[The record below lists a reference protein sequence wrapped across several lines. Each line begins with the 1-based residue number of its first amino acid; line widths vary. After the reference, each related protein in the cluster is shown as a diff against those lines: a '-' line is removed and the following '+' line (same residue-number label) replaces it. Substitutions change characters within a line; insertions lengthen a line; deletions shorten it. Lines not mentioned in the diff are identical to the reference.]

1 MCWRVIKYIFKYLF
15 YIGIGLIKKGN
26 KNQMKLKEDFFKLAI
41 NRQTNNIIELY
52 EDDDDDCIIGKDKE
66 KIINKINSLKNELN
80 YVNNLIH
87 YIDEKL
93 LIYENN
99 NNFNLDNILNLNNQ
113 EYNKN
118 NTEKISNKKYFYVV
132 KTEKKNQKI
141 PKKNH
146 TKKNLSQIKTSNS
159 EKKYLNEK
167 DNSFVTSDIKERKDF
182 YQSEDDEISIFNI
195 NEYYG
200 IYCDKNEINLENKNG
215 IRKSS
220 NSSNYSIEG
229 KISRL
234 NYDNEIFI

>member
-132 KTEKKNQKI
+132 KTEKKNQKTS
-141 PKKNH
+141 KKNH

>member
-132 KTEKKNQKI
+132 KTEKKNQKTS
-141 PKKNH
+141 KK
-146 TKKNLSQIKTSNS
+146 K
-159 EKKYLNEK
+159 
-167 DNSFVTSDIKERKDF
+167 
-182 YQSEDDEISIFNI
+182 
-195 NEYYG
+195 
-200 IYCDKNEINLENKNG
+200 
-215 IRKSS
+215 
-220 NSSNYSIEG
+220 
-229 KISRL
+229 
-234 NYDNEIFI
+234 